1 MSEIIAIATVRA
13 ITAQTTREVID
24 LAKSKIK
31 GYQALKKLSD
41 NNDDLMAS
49 IEKLMWVK
57 TLFSG
62 AEKPVNLFDF
72 FQKPK
77 LAYLEEKIFTIDNL
91 QEISSF
97 TDINNKNLIFRG
109 TVGQGKSIFMRFL
122 AIKDIVTTQRIPIF
136 IELKN
141 ISKTK
146 NIIDLIKEYL
156 AIWIGDSEEIFNLVM
171 QSGKIS
177 IFLDA
182 FDELDSDLIQST
194 YKYINDLCQ
203 NFRKLTVIVSSRPDT
218 LIINSQYFNVI
229 DLQPYESEEQIGLI
243 EKLVEDE
250 DNKKFLIESI
260 NSSTHEVR
268 EVLVTPL
275 MVVLFI
281 KQYTVGFSV
290 PNHVVDFYKNI
301 FDVVT
306 FTHDRSK
313 GIEKRQSFS
322 SLNQIQLESV
332 FERFCFETFLAK
344 TIVFNRGDFIELL
357 RKSVEKNNISNFE
370 DYYQLINDFTKFAC
384 LILQDGT
391 NYTFIHKSIQE
402 FYVAK
407 YISNLN
413 ESSAKRVI
421 EIKFYND
428 YIDSS
433 YLEFLKILK
442 PYYFNKYY
450 LIKGLNDY
458 SQRLEIEYTDDIKN
472 IRKIIEN
479 LFICEFLDHKKINV
493 KILGIPMHV
502 DVFFDTHI
510 MEFHKLAKGLTEL
523 EILNSAGL
531 VGIDIEHKESEES
544 KDIEESEFKKFMRNL
559 KKTPLLDLLSFEDA
573 VQIKP
578 IKKYWENICKHY
590 NKICYEIEEIENQV
604 TSDDLG
610 L

>member
-1 MSEIIAIATVRA
+1 MPEIIATATVRA
-13 ITAQTTREVID
+13 ITSQTTKEIME
-24 LAKSKIK
+24 LAISKIK
-31 GYQALKKLSD
+31 GYQALKKLTD

-72 FQKPK
+72 FQAPK

-109 TVGQGKSIFMRFL
+109 TVGQGKSILMRFL

-141 ISKTK
+141 ISKNK
-146 NIIDLIKEYL
+146 SIIDLIKEYL

-182 FDELDSDLIQST
+182 FDELDPDLIQST

-250 DNKKFLIESI
+250 DNKNFLIESI
-260 NSSTHEVR
+260 NNSTHEVQ

-344 TIVFNRGDFIELL
+344 TTVLSKDHFIALL
-357 RKSVEKNNISNFE
+357 RKSLEKNNINNFE
-370 DYYQLINDFTKFAC
+370 DYNQLINDFTKFAC
-384 LILQDGT
+384 LILLDGT

-413 ESSAKRVI
+413 ESTAKRVI
-421 EIKFYND
+421 EIKFYNE
-428 YIDSS
+428 YINHS
-433 YLEFLKILK
+433 YLEFLRILR

-450 LIKGLNDY
+450 LLKGLEEDAKKMNFKYIDNK
-458 SQRLEIEYTDDIKN
+458 DN
-472 IRKIIEN
+472 INSFIGN
-479 LFICEFLDHKKINV
+479 LFVCEFINSNNRAAKV
-493 KILGIPMHV
+493 LGV
-502 DVFFDTHI
+502 LLFGKVFFETNF
-510 MEFHKLAKGLTEL
+510 MEIHSIIDDLKQ
-523 EILNSAGL
+523 
-531 VGIDIEHKESEES
+531 IDIVNSSGVFGVE
-544 KDIEESEFKKFMRNL
+544 KDDDVDI
-559 KKTPLLDLLSFEDA
+559 KKTPLLDLLSYEDIMKLA
-573 VQIKP
+573 SV
-578 IKKYWENICKHY
+578 KKCWSNICNYYK
-590 NKICYEIEEIENQV
+590 KVVLEIEEIENQV
-604 TSDDLG
+604 TEDDLG
-610 L
+610 I

>member
-1 MSEIIAIATVRA
+1 MPEIIATATVRA
-13 ITAQTTREVID
+13 ITSQTTKEVVD
-24 LAKSKIK
+24 LVKNKVK
-31 GYQALKKLSD
+31 GYQALKRLSE

-77 LAYLEEKIFTIDNL
+77 LAYLEEKIFVIDNL
-91 QEISSF
+91 LEIQTA
-97 TDINNKNLIFRG
+97 TDISNRNLIFRG
-109 TVGQGKSIFMRFL
+109 TVGQGKSILMRFL
-122 AIKDIVTTQRIPIF
+122 AVKDIVTTQRIPIF

-141 ISKTK
+141 ISKNK
-146 NIIDLIKEYL
+146 SVIDLIKEYL
-156 AIWIGDSEEIFNLVM
+156 ATWIGDSDEILNLVL

-182 FDELDSDLIQST
+182 FDEIDPDLIQST

-203 NFRKLTVIVSSRPDT
+203 NYRKLTVIVSTRPDT
-218 LIINSQYFNVI
+218 IIINSQFFNVI
-229 DLQPYESEEQIGLI
+229 DLQPYDYHEQTGLI
-243 EKLVEDE
+243 EKLVQNEE
-250 DNKKFLIESI
+250 NKKFLIESI
-260 NSSTHEVR
+260 NNSTHEVQ
-268 EVLVTPL
+268 EVLTTPL

-281 KQYTVGFSV
+281 KQYTVGFAV
-290 PNHVVDFYKNI
+290 PNHVVDFYRNI

-344 TIVFNRGDFIELL
+344 TIVFSREHFIELL
-357 RKSVEKNNISNFE
+357 RKSVEKNNIINFQ

-413 ESSAKRVI
+413 ESTAKRVI
-421 EIKFYND
+421 EIKFYNND
-428 YIDSS
+428 IDHS

-458 SQRLEIEYTDDIKN
+458 SHKLEIEYVDNIKN

-479 LFICEFLDHKKINV
+479 LFICEFFDHEQKKV
-493 KILGIPMHV
+493 ELLGISMYG
-502 DVFFDTHI
+502 DVFFDTHV
-510 MEFHKLAKGLTEL
+510 MELQKLAKGLSG
-523 EILNSAGL
+523 LNFLNTSGL
-531 VGIDIEHKESEES
+531 VGINMENKNSEES
-544 KDIEESEFKKFMRNL
+544 DFKKFVRNL
-559 KKTPLLDLLSFEDA
+559 KKTPLLDLLSFEEA
-573 VQIKP
+573 IQIVP
-578 IKKYWENICKHY
+578 IKKYWRNICNHY
-590 NKICYEIEEIENQV
+590 EKVCYEIEEVENQV
-604 TSDDLG
+604 TADDLG
-610 L
+610 I